1 MSEIKFKYKIDDL
14 LKNFSITHYRLA
26 MRLIPQQLG
35 VSVKTFANYRN
46 IKLND
51 SQDIPHEKVAILEKL
66 FDLKPGQ
73 LQNFVILVK
82 PIIEPSETLS
92 ENTHL

>member
-1 MSEIKFKYKIDDL
+1 MSEIKFKYKIDEL
-14 LKNFSITHYRLA
+14 LKNFSITQYKLA
-26 MRLIPQQLG
+26 MRVIPQHLG
-35 VSVKTFANYRN
+35 VSSKTFFNYRN

-73 LQNFVILVK
+73 LQNFVVTAK
-82 PIIEPSETLS
+82 PIIDLSETLTQ
-92 ENTHL
+92 NTH

>member
-1 MSEIKFKYKIDDL
+1 MSEIKFKYKIDEL
-14 LKNFSITHYRLA
+14 LKNFSITQYRLA
-26 MRLIPQQLG
+26 MKVIPQHLG
-35 VSVKTFANYRN
+35 VSIKTFANYRN

-66 FDLKPGQ
+66 LDLQPGQ

-82 PIIEPSETLS
+82 PIVELSETLNQ
-92 ENTHL
+92 NTH